1 MKLMSLG
8 MAFGLVCIFVGV
20 VTIFLAVWIRANLPD
35 DTRNTATAANNHVE
49 NVVYGAANSNH
60 AEIIS
65 NTEAGVITINGKT
78 YTGNSVEVRGNVVYV
93 DGVRAD
99 AKPNGEGILK
109 VEITGSPT
117 SVHCDAPVSITGDV
131 LGNVSS
137 GPATI
142 GGSVKGNVN
151 ASVVNCGDVGGNV
164 NASVVNRR

>member
-1 MKLMSLG
+1 MKLIQSGLV
-8 MAFGLVCIFVGV
+8 FGLVCIFVGV

-49 NVVYGAANSNH
+49 NVVYGAA
-60 AEIIS
+60 

-131 LGNVSS
+131 LGNVSG

>member
-1 MKLMSLG
+1 MKLIQSGLV
-8 MAFGLVCIFVGV
+8 FGLVCIFVGV
-20 VTIFLAVWIRANLPD
+20 ATIFLAVWIRANLPD
-35 DTRNTATAANNHVE
+35 DPRNNNHVE
-49 NVVYGAANSNH
+49 NVVYGAA
-60 AEIIS
+60 

-109 VEITGSPT
+109 VEVTGSPT